1 MSASLQL
8 PEFSPCKPEES
19 RYNRA
24 LVVHAICLNN
34 QLHMV
39 VMDFQFTDMK
49 TIKEQEA
56 IIQDHLQKPAFEN
69 GDREIDREK
78 LVSVNR
84 MHTETDD
91 RKFSET
97 FEPLA
102 RQIDKVLQESNHS
115 GNSCT
120 AFIVCNPKNVFS
132 DKTVLNP
139 NSSYSSVL
147 SAVSRAGN
155 AAWETHR
162 QQKELAR

>member
-39 VMDFQFTDMK
+39 VMDFQFTNMN

-56 IIQDHLQKPAFEN
+56 IIRDHLEKPAFEN

-102 RQIDKVLQESNHS
+102 RQMEKVLQESNHS
-115 GNSCT
+115 ENSCT

-139 NSSYSSVL
+139 NSSYRSVL
-147 SAVSRAGN
+147 SAVNRAGN